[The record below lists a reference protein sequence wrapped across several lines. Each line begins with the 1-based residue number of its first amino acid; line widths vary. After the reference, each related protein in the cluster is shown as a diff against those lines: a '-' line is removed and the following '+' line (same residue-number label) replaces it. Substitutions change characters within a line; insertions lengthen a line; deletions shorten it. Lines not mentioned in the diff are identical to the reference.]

1 MKQIH
6 VECLPDEALI
16 KRLGYTRKVVNHHAS
31 KARVFRKL
39 KSVSNQLALV
49 DEDPGSGKSD
59 NEKKLIR

>member
-1 MKQIH
+1 MKQVH

-16 KRLGYTRKVVNHHAS
+16 IKMGFTWKAVIHHGGKS
-31 KARVFRKL
+31 RVFHKL

-59 NEKKLIR
+59 